1 MERPSCTHDRGTK
14 IIAVAALLLGL
25 ACNGSDRP
33 APPDTVQPAPPVAV
47 PDTTVAPR
55 PASAWDSAAGPALFV
70 HAANAGT
77 GTALV
82 VLPDVTGDTLADTTS
97 FDGAVLRNMSVEMFA
112 RSGRVGQGQLT
123 RLAERGDASACV
135 LWPTASVAGTPSDAW
150 AVGFQSGRAAALAV
164 DSIETLASQDSASL
178 AASLT
183 RIASALPNDT
193 AAALRGVPFSVRS
206 AYRFSPAP
214 GVSAVAAHI
223 VRKLTIE
230 ANPVE
235 EHILLVA
242 ERDSAGGAFRP
253 VYSERTSGSE
263 ESVETTDVMAAVALG
278 RDRQPTL
285 VLERTG
291 ESSRAFALLERT
303 PAGRWHVRWTSVYT
317 GC

>member
-1 MERPSCTHDRGTK
+1 
-14 IIAVAALLLGL
+14 
-25 ACNGSDRP
+25 
-33 APPDTVQPAPPVAV
+33 
-47 PDTTVAPR
+47 
-55 PASAWDSAAGPALFV
+55 
-70 HAANAGT
+70 
-77 GTALV
+77 
-82 VLPDVTGDTLADTTS
+82 
-97 FDGAVLRNMSVEMFA
+97 MSVEMFA
-112 RSGRVGQGQLT
+112 RAGRVGQGQVT
-123 RLAERGDASACV
+123 RLVERGDAAACV
-135 LWPTASVAGTPSDAW
+135 LWPTATVAGPPSDAW
-150 AVGFQSGRAAALAV
+150 TVGFQHGRAVALSV

-193 AAALRGVPFSVRS
+193 AAALRDVPFSVRS
-206 AYRFSPAP
+206 AYRFSPTP

-242 ERDSAGGAFRP
+242 ERDSTGGALRP

-278 RDRQPTL
+278 RRRTPTL

-291 ESSRAFALLERT
+291 ETSRAFSLLERT
-303 PAGRWHVRWTSVYT
+303 DAGRWRVRWTSVYT